1 MLLSSDELEILEFL
15 KSWNGE
21 FISMLEICR
30 RAGGRRKFKESPNWA
45 IGLMGRL
52 VDANL
57 IQVNE
62 RGHYRF
68 LNGTESPE
76 EGNSPFIIEQQIIE
90 EDYFPSH
97 HGPKVIGENYFP
109 SSGTPDSPEDE
120 TRWWVKPELLD
131 IPKRSKGKKGKK
143 E

>member
-1 MLLSSDELEILEFL
+1 
-15 KSWNGE
+15 
-21 FISMLEICR
+21 R